1 MIQKLE
7 LEVKE
12 TIEKLIKTATNFDV
26 ETLNSI
32 YHNNLQVIMINNL
45 GEKMI
50 SSKQMFI
57 DLFKTKRD
65 NKDVPLN
72 TWSEFHHIEAKGHSA
87 HVILS
92 RIVNL
97 TGKEQKIILSIDLV
111 KEDNRWQV
119 TREVIFN
126 SL

>member
-87 HVILS
+87 
-92 RIVNL
+92 
-97 TGKEQKIILSIDLV
+97 T
-111 KEDNRWQV
+111 
-119 TREVIFN
+119 
-126 SL
+126 